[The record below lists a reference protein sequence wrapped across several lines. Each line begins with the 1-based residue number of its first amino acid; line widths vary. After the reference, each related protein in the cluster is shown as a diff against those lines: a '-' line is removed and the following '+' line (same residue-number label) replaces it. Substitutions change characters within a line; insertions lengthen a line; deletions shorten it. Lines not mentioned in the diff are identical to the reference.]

1 MDRPGIINQLN
12 SIFED
17 VIDEGPVSLSDETV
31 PSDVEGWDSLAH
43 IQLVVAIE
51 KHFDI
56 KFTSEE
62 ITSWKKVGDMI
73 DCMLIKKGLTLWNSS
88 SATPTSASLL

>member
-1 MDRPGIINQLN
+1 MDRLGILNQLN
-12 SIFED
+12 GIFEEI
-17 VIDEGPVSLSDETV
+17 IDKGTICLSENTV
-31 PSDVEGWDSLAH
+31 PAEVDGWDSLAH

-62 ITSWKKVGDMI
+62 ILLWKNIGEMI
-73 DCMLIKKGLTLWNSS
+73 DCILAKS
-88 SATPTSASLL
+88 SANVL